1 MGNKTCFI
9 LSRYCRPLPN
19 KSHEDDEVKDLRILK
34 LMSKKCYIFSC
45 YEAVV
50 EANLNDS
57 GEINDCKCHNLTS
70 EVDGEAN
77 KNDTLETYISM
88 VVPFMDNEEHHC
100 AAHEDFVPE
109 LFCND
114 HIECN
119 EPIFRLVD
127 DLEKQMV
134 NSILNIAYPCKGC
147 SCEA

>member
-1 MGNKTCFI
+1 MGNKTCLI
-9 LSRYCRPLPN
+9 ISRYCRPLPD

-34 LMSKKCYIFSC
+34 LMAKKCYIFSC

-57 GEINDCKCHNLTS
+57 GEINDCRCHNLKS

-77 KNDTLETYISM
+77 KNDTLETMISM

-109 LFCND
+109 LFCTD

-119 EPIFRLVD
+119 EPIFR
-127 DLEKQMV
+127 
-134 NSILNIAYPCKGC
+134 
-147 SCEA
+147 